1 MPRAQGCAG
10 AATPSECQSV
20 FKMVLNREKLTFSG
34 SLLKRGFW
42 IYLWRVRIG
51 KRMLIYVGRT
61 GDSSSRYASS
71 PFNRLGMHLDLRQT
85 AKGNSL
91 VRLLK
96 ESGINPVSCTFE
108 MFAIGPLFKEQHS
121 FAAHKP
127 YRNRAAFL
135 EAELANHLVNNGY
148 PVLGKHPKRGEYDK
162 QIFSR
167 IRKAVDRFLS
177 RSSLG

>member
-1 MPRAQGCAG
+1 
-10 AATPSECQSV
+10 
-20 FKMVLNREKLTFSG
+20 MVLSGEQLTFSG

-42 IYLWRVRIG
+42 IYLWRVHIG
-51 KRMLIYVGRT
+51 KRILIYVGRT

-96 ESGINPVSCTFE
+96 ESGINPMSCTFE

-127 YRNRAAFL
+127 YRNRVALL
-135 EAELANHLVNNGY
+135 EAELASYLKDNGY
-148 PVLGKHPKRGEYDK
+148 FVLGKHPKPGKYDK
-162 QIFSR
+162 RVFSK
-167 IRKAVDRFLS
+167 IRKEVDRFLS
-177 RSSLG
+177 RSSCRYAT